1 MLPIRIIRG
10 DTAETSHSG
19 GELEDNSGGED
30 VSMEDGE
37 AEEMETINTRENGN
51 EKSVSDITCESEE
64 VKNFSNWSEVESND
78 ESSRKIGI
86 RR

>member
-1 MLPIRIIRG
+1 MLPIRNIRG
-10 DTAETSHSG
+10 DTAETSYLG
-19 GELEDNSGGED
+19 GEIEDNSGGD
-30 VSMEDGE
+30 DISMEDGE

-51 EKSVSDITCESEE
+51 EKSVSDITCESDE